1 MAERRTD
8 SDFDLSLVRTKVS
21 SRFCQRKT
29 VRARKSRGIAIKIKI
44 KIKKKKS
51 MDACG

>member
-1 MAERRTD
+1 MADRRTD
-8 SDFDLSLVRTKVS
+8 SDFDLSLARMKVS

-29 VRARKSRGIAIKIKI
+29 VIARKSRGNAIAIKIKR
-44 KIKKKKS
+44 KKKS